1 MVGALGQGR
10 YLWLLSIAF
19 KETSHFAPAYES
31 VLEALSRFESDLS
44 APSSSSQRKRSAWT
58 TVQQAL
64 LLQEVV
70 HLQVQMQLQQSA
82 KEVSLRV
89 PVQVDLVMHLTQS
102 VQLLRDLLQSTLGA
116 LIEAQHQLSIE
127 DTHNEDSDS
136 DAEDEE
142 VEDDGESKGVRRIR
156 ALLIAA
162 NALQLSSSASN
173 ASSRAPSFSSALL
186 TERMHILD
194 IILWNTTS
202 SSSSSSSISALSM
215 SGKTVFALQYSLY
228 KSLECICMIAG
239 ICCCDRF
246 IAL

>member
-1 MVGALGQGR
+1 MLFLSSFLVQFGAVLQGHKRALVGALGQGR

-31 VLEALSRFESDLS
+31 VLEALSRFESDVS

-70 HLQVQMQLQQSA
+70 HLQVQMQQQQSA

-89 PVQVDLVMHLTQS
+89 PVQVADLVMHLTQS

-136 DAEDEE
+136 ETEDEE

-156 ALLIAA
+156 ELLIAA
-162 NALQLSSSASN
+162 N

-202 SSSSSSSISALSM
+202 SSSSSSSISALST
-215 SGKTVFALQYSLY
+215 SGKTVSALLYSY
-228 KSLECICMIAG
+228 
-239 ICCCDRF
+239 
-246 IAL
+246 

>member
-1 MVGALGQGR
+1 M
-10 YLWLLSIAF
+10 
-19 KETSHFAPAYES
+19 
-31 VLEALSRFESDLS
+31 
-44 APSSSSQRKRSAWT
+44 
-58 TVQQAL
+58 QQAL

-70 HLQVQMQLQQSA
+70 HLQVQMQQQQSA

-89 PVQVDLVMHLTQS
+89 PVQVADLVMHLTQS

-136 DAEDEE
+136 ETEDEE

-173 ASSRAPSFSSALL
+173 ASSHAPSFSSALL

-202 SSSSSSSISALSM
+202 SSSSSSSISALST
-215 SGKTVFALQYSLY
+215 SGKTVSALLYSY
-228 KSLECICMIAG
+228 
-239 ICCCDRF
+239 
-246 IAL
+246 